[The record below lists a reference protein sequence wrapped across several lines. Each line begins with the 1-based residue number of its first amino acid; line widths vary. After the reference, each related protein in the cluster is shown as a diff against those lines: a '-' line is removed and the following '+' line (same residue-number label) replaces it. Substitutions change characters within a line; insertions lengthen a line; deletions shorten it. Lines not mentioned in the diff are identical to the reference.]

1 MKRLSRRE
9 SRFGLETFP
18 HGEGDA
24 KDWAIS
30 LKQDY
35 SSATVAGMIV
45 KAKQFFQAA
54 IDRELIGKSP
64 FRGC

>member
-1 MKRLSRRE
+1 VKF
-9 SRFGLETFP
+9 FGPDKLLKEINA
-18 HGEGDA
+18 GDA